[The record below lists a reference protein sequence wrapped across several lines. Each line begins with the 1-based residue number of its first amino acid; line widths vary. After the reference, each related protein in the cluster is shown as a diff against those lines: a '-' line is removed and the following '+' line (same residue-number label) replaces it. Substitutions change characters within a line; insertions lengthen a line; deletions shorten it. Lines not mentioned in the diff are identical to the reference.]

1 MPDLFTCHLDWT
13 GAASGPTR
21 DVATLSQDL
30 DVSCGAAP
38 KLAMS
43 GAPAYK
49 GNPARLNPELLFVA
63 SLSACQALTF
73 LFLAARSGVTV
84 TGYTDDPDGKLGF
97 VDGRMRLSHVTLR
110 PAIRLEPGTDAV
122 KARELVDKAH
132 EQCFIANSVTTR
144 ITIEPTIQNG

>member
-1 MPDLFTCHLDWT
+1 MPELFTCHLDWT
-13 GAASGPTR
+13 GAANGPTR

-30 DVSCGAAP
+30 TVSCGAAP
-38 KLAMS
+38 SLAMS

-63 SLSACQALTF
+63 SLSTCQALTF
-73 LFLAARSGVTV
+73 LFLAARSGVVV
-84 TGYTDDPDGKLGF
+84 TAYTDDPDGKLGF

-110 PAIRLEPGTDAV
+110 PSIRLDAGADPM
-122 KARELVDKAH
+122 KARELVEKAH

-144 ITIEPTIQNG
+144 ITIEPTIEQG